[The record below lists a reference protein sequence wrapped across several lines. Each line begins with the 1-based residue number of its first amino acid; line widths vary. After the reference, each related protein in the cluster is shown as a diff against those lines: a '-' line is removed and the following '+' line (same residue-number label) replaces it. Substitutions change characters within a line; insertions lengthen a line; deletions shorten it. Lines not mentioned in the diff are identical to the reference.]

1 MPFLGFPPP
10 QGRFGGIL
18 GAGAEDS
25 LRAHAAEGQMTRYRR
40 PPYPY
45 CPWCAHALPEKN
57 PFRQE
62 CASCGFVLYHNS
74 SPCVGA
80 LPRDERGRVLL
91 GRRGIEPYRGDWN
104 TVGGF
109 LRYGEDP
116 FAGLKREVRE
126 ELGVACEVD
135 EFIAMEADTYGTDGP
150 ALMNAYF
157 TVRLAPG
164 AMQPQDDVTE
174 LRWFPLDGLPENI
187 AFESDRKALRILS
200 QKTKRASGRGEEP

>member
-1 MPFLGFPPP
+1 
-10 QGRFGGIL
+10 
-18 GAGAEDS
+18 
-25 LRAHAAEGQMTRYRR
+25 MTRYRR

-45 CPWCAHALPEKN
+45 CPWCAHPLPKDN

-62 CASCGFVLYHNS
+62 CSSCGFVLYHNS
-74 SPCVGA
+74 HPCVGA
-80 LPRDERGRVLL
+80 LPTDERGRVLL
-91 GRRGIEPYRGDWN
+91 GRRGIEPHRGDWN

-109 LRYGEDP
+109 LQYGEDP
-116 FAGLKREVRE
+116 FEGLKREVKE

-135 EFIAMEADTYGTDGP
+135 EFITMEADTYGTDGP

-157 TVRLAPG
+157 TVRLVPG

-174 LRWFPLDGLPENI
+174 LRWFPLDALPETI

-200 QKTKRASGRGEEP
+200 RKTKRSSGRGEKP

>member
-1 MPFLGFPPP
+1 
-10 QGRFGGIL
+10 
-18 GAGAEDS
+18 
-25 LRAHAAEGQMTRYRR
+25 MTKYRR

-45 CPWCAHALPEKN
+45 CPWCAHTLPMED

-62 CASCGFVLYHNS
+62 CGSCGFVLYHNS

-80 LPRDERGRVLL
+80 LPKDERGRVLL
-91 GRRGIEPYRGDWN
+91 GRRGVEPYRGDWN
-104 TVGGF
+104 AVGGF
-109 LRYGEDP
+109 LQYGEDP
-116 FAGLKREVRE
+116 FVGLKREVKE

-135 EFIAMEADTYGTDGP
+135 EFITMAADTYGTNGP

-157 TVRLAPG
+157 TVRLSPG
-164 AMQPQDDVTE
+164 AIRPQDDVTE

-200 QKTKRASGRGEEP
+200 RKAKRSSGRGEEP

>member
-1 MPFLGFPPP
+1 
-10 QGRFGGIL
+10 
-18 GAGAEDS
+18 
-25 LRAHAAEGQMTRYRR
+25 MTRYRR

-45 CPWCAHALPEKN
+45 CPWCAHSLSKEN

-62 CASCGFVLYHNS
+62 CSSCGFVLYHNS

-109 LRYGEDP
+109 LQYGEDP
-116 FAGLKREVRE
+116 FAGLKREVKE

-135 EFIAMEADTYGTDGP
+135 EFITMEADTYGTDGP

-164 AMQPQDDVTE
+164 AMRPQDDVTE

-187 AFESDRKALRILS
+187 AFESDRKAFRILS
-200 QKTKRASGRGEEP
+200 QKTKRSSEHGEEP